1 MLALA
6 GIAVTSFL
14 VGLSGAMMP
23 GPMFAITVA
32 HARRRGFV
40 AGPLVVLGHGLL
52 ELVLVAV
59 ISLGFGTLLTY
70 SPVQGT
76 IGVVGGAAL
85 LVMGGSM
92 VIGSRRT
99 TLSFDNRDA
108 RKITSNPILGGILTS
123 LSNPYWTLWWA
134 TVGLTYITLSQEYGI
149 FGLIFFYIGH
159 ILSDLGWFSTV
170 SAATNLGKRFV
181 SDKVFQIVIA
191 VCGIALFGFGIYFG
205 YSGLRKLLSN

>member
-1 MLALA
+1 
-6 GIAVTSFL
+6 
-14 VGLSGAMMP
+14 
-23 GPMFAITVA
+23 MFAITVA

-52 ELVLVAV
+52 ELVLVAA

-76 IGVVGGAAL
+76 IGLVGGAAL
-85 LVMGGSM
+85 LAMGGSM
-92 VIGSRRT
+92 VIG
-99 TLSFDNRDA
+99 A
-108 RKITSNPILGGILTS
+108 RKAALAFDSLNGRKVTNNPVLGGILTS

-134 TVGLTYITLSQEYGI
+134 TVGLTYITLSREYGI

-170 SAATNLGKRFV
+170 SAATNLGKKFI
-181 SDKVFQIVIA
+181 SDKVFQVIIA
-191 VCGIALFGFGIYFG
+191 VCGIALFGFGVYFG
-205 YSGLRKLLSN
+205 YSGLKKLLSN